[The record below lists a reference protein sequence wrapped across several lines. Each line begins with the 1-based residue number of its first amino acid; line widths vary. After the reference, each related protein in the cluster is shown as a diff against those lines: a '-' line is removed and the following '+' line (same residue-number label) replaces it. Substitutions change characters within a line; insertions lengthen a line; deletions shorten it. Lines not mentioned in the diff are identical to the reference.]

1 MPRNSL
7 FPDKYAVHEP
17 ATENLAAA
25 WEELRPELSRLVRA
39 LGVGSANA
47 DDILQ
52 EVYLTAREKCPRAL
66 NFEDLRRWL
75 FRVTVNRCKL
85 EHRRS
90 GRWHRLFMGL
100 THLFDRHGQNHSAAE
115 PLCRDEQRQQVR
127 YALQSLDAGTRSLLV
142 LRYFAELDSTEI
154 GRILE
159 LPDATVRGRLRS
171 ARQKLA
177 DQLRQTGYQH
187 DQ

>member
-1 MPRNSL
+1 
-7 FPDKYAVHEP
+7 
-17 ATENLAAA
+17 
-25 WEELRPELSRLVRA
+25 LSRLVRA

-85 EHRRS
+85 EHRQI
-90 GRWHRLFMGL
+90 GRWRRVFMGL
-100 THLFDRHGQNHSAAE
+100 THLFDRQRQHPPAAE
-115 PLCRDEQRQQVR
+115 SLSRDEERRQVH

-142 LRYFAELDSTEI
+142 LRYFAEFDSTEI
-154 GRILE
+154 GRIMCMPE
-159 LPDATVRGRLRS
+159 ATVRGRLCK

-177 DQLRQTGYQH
+177 DRLRQAGYRH
-187 DQ
+187 E